1 MSQFR
6 LILNVCARLSDVEIG
21 KQVHGCIYRNGF
33 LSNLVVGNAL
43 LDLYDKYGNLRSA
56 KVWIYLIISQWRDSV
71 SWNVL
76 MTSYA
81 RLVLSEQAMTI
92 FSEV

>member
-1 MSQFR
+1 MLQFG
-6 LILNVCARLSDVEIG
+6 LILNVCAGLSDVEMG
-21 KQVHGCIYRNGF
+21 KQVHGFIYRNGF

-43 LDLYDKYGNLRSA
+43 LDLYGKYGNLRSA
-56 KVWIYLIISQWRDSV
+56 KVWIFLIISQWRDSV

-81 RLVLSEQAMTI
+81 HHVLSEQAMTI